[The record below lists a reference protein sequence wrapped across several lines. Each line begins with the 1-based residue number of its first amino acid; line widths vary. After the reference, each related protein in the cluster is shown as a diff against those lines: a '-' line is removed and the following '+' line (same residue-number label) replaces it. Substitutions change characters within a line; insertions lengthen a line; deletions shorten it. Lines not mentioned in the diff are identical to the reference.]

1 MVKYNFSTI
10 KNMIKIKLN
19 PVIFMMAQPNIQY
32 NNTSIDCIYWDSQD
46 IQAIIENIENRIYDL
61 TVLEAYFN
69 QLMVA
74 IFQLYIPTIN
84 PWVRKW
90 FHPQ

>member
-46 IQAIIENIENRIYDL
+46 IQTIIENIENRIYDL

>member
-32 NNTSIDCIYWDSQD
+32 NNTSIDCIY
-46 IQAIIENIENRIYDL
+46 
-61 TVLEAYFN
+61 
-69 QLMVA
+69 
-74 IFQLYIPTIN
+74 
-84 PWVRKW
+84 
-90 FHPQ
+90 